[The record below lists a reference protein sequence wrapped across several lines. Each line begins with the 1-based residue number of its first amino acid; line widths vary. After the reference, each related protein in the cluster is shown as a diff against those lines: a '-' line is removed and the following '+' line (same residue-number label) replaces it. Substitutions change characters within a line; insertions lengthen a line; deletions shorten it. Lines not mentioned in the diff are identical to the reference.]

1 VEGSRVLAG
10 TVGGDVSADWEVV
23 GLVGVCGEG
32 EEGGESGG

>member
-1 VEGSRVLAG
+1 MEGSWVLAG